1 MNENKKNKNSIF
13 SLVVSILTLAAVT
26 VGSTFA
32 FFSTVIRPEKKVEVE
47 SANFR
52 LAAEIKALYNSQKII
67 PTDDED
73 IMKAFDN
80 KCIDY
85 KGWGACYAYNLK
97 ITSEGDAQDVY
108 AKVKFL
114 DDDLPNL
121 KYLILDADNLDGN
134 GDYKVYKESDYTN
147 NEFTQI
153 GDEIKL
159 ESGRSRNLILVVWL
173 SNLNVPQEETGKSFT
188 GYLTVD
194 STLGTKITGSITA
207 SVNNS

>member
-1 MNENKKNKNSIF
+1 MNKKNKNSIF

-32 FFSTVIRPEKKVEVE
+32 FFSTVIKPEKEIEVK
-47 SANFR
+47 SANFK
-52 LAAEIKALYNSQKII
+52 LSASIKPLYNSMKII
-67 PTDDED
+67 PTEDDD

-85 KGWGACYAYNLK
+85 KGWGACYAYTLT

-108 AKVKFL
+108 AKVKF
-114 DDDLPNL
+114 DDEDLPNL
-121 KYLILDADNLDGN
+121 KYLILDADNLDN
-134 GDYKVYKESDYTN
+134 DNNYSLYKGIDYTT

-153 GDEIKL
+153 GDKIHL
-159 ESGRSRNLILVVWL
+159 DSGVSRNLILVVWL